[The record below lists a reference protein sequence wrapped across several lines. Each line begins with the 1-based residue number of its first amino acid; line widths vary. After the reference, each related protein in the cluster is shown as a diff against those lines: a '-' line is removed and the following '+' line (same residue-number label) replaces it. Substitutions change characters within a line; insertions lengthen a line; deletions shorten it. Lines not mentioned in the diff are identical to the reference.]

1 MGFPFYFMNYQKMK
15 KYYILLCLFLLSSFS
30 VQAVLKEKDLEQ
42 TLKVLRAELEA
53 YKQEQDT
60 ILKWYERISADQH
73 QKLVET
79 MQRSEQTALML
90 YSQKKDYT
98 FDLSYA
104 CHEATVQYRNFR
116 KNVMPFQTILD
127 NYKLEVDRYNNIIE
141 VLESL
146 PPRKNVNR
154 ALDSLSHKRRV
165 HMNEEGQLDSVAI
178 SLPRPSQAMRASM
191 KMLSDSARNVFLLNQ
206 ESQEDRD
213 SCLALAHII
222 RGHLVY
228 LYNGVSKDSEHYQ
241 FVENRLKKV
250 NDYAMQ
256 RYADIK
262 DFIFVNGSGS
272 YFSILSHFP
281 FYFQSA
287 ANDVKDKYLPS
298 SDGSTRSQWRGVV
311 VLALPFF
318 IFFYLILAFLLSNF
332 IIRVAMPKRYK
343 TRDFREKKQY
353 FILAVSMILFSL
365 VLFVLRI
372 FMTHNFFLMA
382 SKLLLEY
389 SGLVAAVMMSLL
401 LRAKADQIKS
411 CFLIYTPI
419 LLMGFIIIVFR
430 IIFITNSV
438 VSLIFPPIL
447 LFFTIWQWRCIH
459 KHKKNVR
466 FSDVFYTLISFVV
479 MLVSCVASW
488 YGYSLLSVQIFI
500 WWIFQLMA
508 IQAITCVYDL
518 TLQYERKSL
527 MAKVKQQNPSLSSEK
542 VRKMVY
548 EMMHPTKKTAGD
560 NVFITWFYDLFNM
573 TLVPVISILSILF
586 CLYLTSSVFDL
597 IDSAKELFFVNF
609 INVQGV
615 CELSL
620 WKISLISLIFFVFRF
635 VSYVSKAFYKR
646 YKVQNNADMTEAN
659 ITLANNII
667 SILVWGFF
675 FVFILVLLRVP
686 KSGISIV
693 TAGLATG
700 VGFALKDVLENFIYG
715 LSLMSGR
722 IRVGDWVECDGI
734 RGKVDSITY
743 QSTQIETLDGSV
755 IAILNTSLFNKS
767 FKNLTKN
774 HGYEYV
780 KITVGVY
787 YGADIDQVRH
797 LLSESLSELKTMRLQ
812 DVPLV
817 NKKLVATDERTLI
830 DFDRGIR
837 IYLDD
842 FGESSLNLVVGFW
855 ALVIQKTY
863 ISSKVKETIYNTL
876 NTNGIEIPFP
886 QRTVYIK
893 N

>member
-1 MGFPFYFMNYQKMK
+1 MK
-15 KYYILLCLFLLSSFS
+15 KYCVLLLLLLCSLSAG
-30 VQAVLKEKDLEQ
+30 AVLKEKNLEQ
-42 TLKVLRAELEA
+42 TLKVLRSELEN
-53 YKQEQDT
+53 YKQEQDK
-60 ILKWYERISADQH
+60 ILKWYEGISENQH
-73 QKLVET
+73 QQLVET

-90 YSQKKDYT
+90 YSQKKNYT

-104 CHEATVQYRNFR
+104 CHEATEQYREFNAHLL
-116 KNVMPFQTILD
+116 PFNTILG
-127 NYKLEVDRYNNIIE
+127 NYKLEVERYNNIIE
-141 VLESL
+141 VLELL
-146 PPRKNVNR
+146 PPKKHSHDDM
-154 ALDSLSHKRRV
+154 DSTVKVQHL
-165 HMNEEGQLDSVAI
+165 HMNNLGQLDSSSHSSHAMHE
-178 SLPRPSQAMRASM
+178 SL
-191 KMLSDSARNVFLLNQ
+191 KEISDSIRSSNVFFLNQ
-206 ESQEDRD
+206 SAQMDRD
-213 SCLALAHII
+213 SCLALAIAI
-222 RGHLVY
+222 REQLIY
-228 LYNGVSKDSEHYQ
+228 LYNGVSQDSEHYQ
-241 FVENRLKKV
+241 FVKDRLKKV
-250 NDYAMQ
+250 NDYAME

-281 FYFQSA
+281 FYWRSA
-287 ANDVKDKYLPS
+287 YNDINDKYLQS
-298 SDGSTRSQWRGVV
+298 SDQPVRSEWRGMVV
-311 VLALPFF
+311 VGLPFF
-318 IFFYLILAFLLSNF
+318 IFFYLIIAFLLSNV
-332 IIRVAMPKRYK
+332 IIRLIVPKKYK
-343 TRDFREKKQY
+343 TKDFKEKKSY
-353 FILAVSMILFSL
+353 FILAVSMIAFSV
-365 VLFVLRI
+365 VLSIMRL

-401 LRAKADQIKS
+401 LRAKSDQIKS
-411 CFLIYTPI
+411 CFSIYAPI
-419 LLMGFIIIVFR
+419 LIMGFIIIMFR

-447 LFFTIWQWRCIH
+447 LIFTIWQWRTIH
-459 KHKKNVR
+459 KHKKKVR

-508 IQAITCVYDL
+508 IQTITCVYDL

-527 MAKVKQQNPSLSSEK
+527 IDSVKCQNPTMSQEK
-542 VRKMVY
+542 IRKTVF
-548 EMMHPTKKTAGD
+548 EIMHPTKKTQGD

-573 TLVPVISILSILF
+573 TLVPVFSIVSIIF
-586 CLYLTSSVFDL
+586 CLYLTTSVFDL
-597 IDSAKELFFVNF
+597 VDSGKELFFVNF
-609 INVQGV
+609 VNVHGV

-620 WKISLISLIFFVFRF
+620 WKISLIALIFFVFRF
-635 VSYVSKAFYKR
+635 VSYISKAFYKK

-659 ITLANNII
+659 ITLANNVI

-700 VGFALKDVLENFIYG
+700 VGFAMKDVLENFIYG

-755 IAILNTSLFNKS
+755 IAILNASLFNKS

-774 HGYEYV
+774 HGYEYA
-780 KITVGVY
+780 KISVGVY
-787 YGADIDQVRH
+787 YGADIEQVRNM
-797 LLSESLSELKTMRLQ
+797 LIEALEDLKEYKLK
-812 DVPLV
+812 DVPYV
-817 NKKLVATDERTLI
+817 NKKLVSADDRTLI
-830 DFDRGIR
+830 DFERGVK
-837 IYLDD
+837 IYLDE
-842 FGESSLNLVVGFW
+842 FGDNSVNLTVGFW
-855 ALVIQKTY
+855 ALVIQKSF
-863 ISSKVKETIYNTL
+863 ILAKAKEVVYNTL
-876 NTNGIEIPFP
+876 NANNIEIPFP

-893 N
+893 EFPSKES